1 MYIFPFIC
9 LLLLLFLI
17 LIFFQ
22 NFKYFSKK
30 EGFFLQENQ
39 YKNKRTILLL
49 GDSILNNE
57 AYVAPG
63 DSVED
68 LLKKRTTD
76 SIYNLAQDDTTIQ
89 NIFHQINQIPEYLNN
104 DNTSIF
110 LSLGGNDII
119 RYYIFSKND
128 LRDSFILQNL
138 FRKYEEVVDIIRQK
152 MNKSRLFLLDIYYP
166 RNVSF
171 QMYKTI
177 LQEWNRLLESSYTN
191 TNIHNRNNKN
201 ILKISQH
208 LTQHEDF
215 TNNIEPSK
223 IGGEKIANIILESVM

>member
-1 MYIFPFIC
+1 MYIFLFIC
-9 LLLLLFLI
+9 LLLVLFLI
-17 LIFFQ
+17 LIFFLK
-22 NFKYFSKK
+22 NFKYFSKE
-30 EGFFLQENQ
+30 EGFFIQENQ

-76 SIYNLAQDDTTIQ
+76 SIYNLAQDDTTIE
-89 NIFHQINQIPEYLNN
+89 NVFHQINQIPEYLNTS
-104 DNTSIF
+104 NTSIF

-128 LRDSFILQNL
+128 LRNSSILQHL
-138 FRKYEEVVDIIRQK
+138 FRKYEEVVHIIRQK

-166 RNVSF
+166 RNISF
-171 QMYKTI
+171 QMYKPI
-177 LQEWNRLLESSYTN
+177 LQEWNRLLES
-191 TNIHNRNNKN
+191 TNINNKNNKN

-208 LTQHEDF
+208 LTQNHDF

-223 IGGEKIANIILESVM
+223 IGGEKIANIILQSVM

>member
-1 MYIFPFIC
+1 MYIFLFIY
-9 LLLLLFLI
+9 LLLVVFLI
-17 LIFFQ
+17 LIFFL
-22 NFKYFSKK
+22 NFKYFSKE
-30 EGFFLQENQ
+30 EGFFIQENQ

-63 DSVED
+63 DSVEV

-76 SIYNLAQDDTTIQ
+76 SIYNLAQDDTTIE
-89 NIFHQINQIPEYLNN
+89 NAFHQINQIPEYLNN
-104 DNTSIF
+104 SNTSIF

-119 RYYIFSKND
+119 HYYIFSKND
-128 LRDSFILQNL
+128 LRNRTILQHL
-138 FRKYEEVVDIIRQK
+138 FRKYEEVVHIIRQK

-171 QMYKTI
+171 QMYKPI
-177 LQEWNRLLESSYTN
+177 LQEWNRLLES
-191 TNIHNRNNKN
+191 TNINNRNNKN
-201 ILKISQH
+201 IIKISQD

-223 IGGEKIANIILESVM
+223 IGGEKIANIILQSVM